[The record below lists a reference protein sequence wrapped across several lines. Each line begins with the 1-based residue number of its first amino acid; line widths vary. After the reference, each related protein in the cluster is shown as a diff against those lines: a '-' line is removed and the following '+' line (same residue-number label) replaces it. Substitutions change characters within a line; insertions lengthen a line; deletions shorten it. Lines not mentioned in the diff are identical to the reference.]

1 MVIKT
6 TRDEMEHLRASLDA
20 CAILKK
26 GSYDYFV
33 HPLTDGVPRV
43 APQLLAEAIDHLA
56 ALAPRQF
63 DVILTAEAM
72 GIPMAAGL
80 SMRLQK
86 PYAIVRKRSYGLEG
100 EVAVQQRTGYSQ
112 NVLYVNGVNKGDR
125 ILLVDDVVSTGGTLR
140 AVAEAAKRKGAKIV
154 QVLVVF
160 SKLRDLEPL
169 AREIDAPI
177 TALMTVG
184 IANGRLTE
192 IQPA

>member
-6 TRDEMEHLRASLDA
+6 ARDEMEHLRTSLA
-20 CAILKK
+20 ECAILKK

-43 APQLLAEAIDHLA
+43 SPQLLAEAIDHLA
-56 ALAPRQF
+56 AHAPRDF

-112 NVLYVNGVNKGDR
+112 STLYVNGVNRGDR

-140 AVAEAAKRKGAKIV
+140 AVAEAAKRTGARVV

-160 SKLRDLEPL
+160 SKLRDLRPL

-177 TALMTVG
+177 TALMTVE
-184 IANGRLTE
+184 IANGRLKE

>member
-1 MVIKT
+1 VVIKT
-6 TRDEMEHLRASLDA
+6 ARGDLEHLRDSLDA
-20 CAILKK
+20 CAVLKR
-26 GSYDYFV
+26 GDYDYFV

-43 APQLLAEAIDHLA
+43 SPQLLAEAID
-56 ALAPRQF
+56 ALASRAPRDF
-63 DVILTAEAM
+63 DVIVTAEAM

-100 EVAVQQRTGYSQ
+100 EVAVEQRTGYSQ
-112 NVLYVNGVNKGDR
+112 STLYVNGVDQGDK

-140 AVAEAAKRKGAKIV
+140 AVAEAAKRKGAKVV

-160 SKLRDLEPL
+160 SKLRDLRPL
-169 AREIDAPI
+169 ALELGAPVS
-177 TALMTVG
+177 ALMTVE
-184 IANGRLTE
+184 IANGQLRE